1 MNNYKPYSYLY
12 KTVSRPKKL
21 KSCFVVWVPVGKKL
35 TLRPGDP
42 STVGATTNI
51 RYSVENDANQTIAR
65 QEEYEHEFNWDG
77 DPHDVAVII
86 GAGEG
91 GEGGSTTLASENAEL
106 T

>member
-12 KTVSRPKKL
+12 KTISRPKKL
-21 KSCFVVWVPVGKKL
+21 KSCFVVWVPAQKKL

-42 STVGATTNI
+42 STAGAITNI
-51 RYSVENDANQTIAR
+51 RYSVENDASQAIAR

-77 DPHDVAVII
+77 DTHDVAVII
-86 GAGEG
+86 GSGEG
-91 GEGGSTTLASENAEL
+91 GEGGSLVVNSEDAEL